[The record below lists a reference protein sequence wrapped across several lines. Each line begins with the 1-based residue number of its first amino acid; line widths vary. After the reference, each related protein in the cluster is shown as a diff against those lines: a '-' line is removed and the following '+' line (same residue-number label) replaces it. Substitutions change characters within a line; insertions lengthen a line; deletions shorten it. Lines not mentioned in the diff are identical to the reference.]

1 MVLRKYLY
9 GKKYIIYIYIYIH
22 THMHILAEVGQASNI
37 DFDMSYNGKKVY
49 KIS

>member
-9 GKKYIIYIYIYIH
+9 GKKYIIYIYTH
-22 THMHILAEVGQASNI
+22 TYMHILAEVGQDSNI